1 MIFLKPFSVLRRC
14 SSDYDTKIHEALL
27 IKKYKP
33 KQTQQATL
41 RRWFFV
47 LVKNIL
53 IDSVVFDR
61 TLVILAGQ

>member
-1 MIFLKPFSVLRRC
+1 MC

-27 IKKYKP
+27 IKKIQT
-33 KQTQQATL
+33 QTQQATL
-41 RRWFFV
+41 RKWFFV

-53 IDSVVFDR
+53 IDSIVFDR